1 MSAPLLTLDGL
12 SVRYRVRHGFGHRE
26 VAALRPT
33 SLEVRRGET
42 LAVVGE
48 SGSGKTTLGRA
59 MLRLVEPSAGRIL
72 HEGAD
77 LTALSAR
84 RMRRLR
90 PRFQMVFQDPYTSLN
105 PRHRIGTIL
114 GDVLRHVGVPR
125 SERAERAAALLAD
138 VGLDRDALDR
148 FPAAFSGGQRQR
160 IAIARALAA
169 GPELVVADEPISAL
183 DVSIQAQIVNLL
195 VELKRERGLTLVFI
209 SHDLDMVAAIA
220 DRIAV
225 MYFGEVVEIGA
236 AATLAAAPAHP
247 YTAMLLASQPRPDVA
262 SARATID
269 AAGER
274 PAADLPSQLDP
285 PAGCPFRSRCP
296 RALDRCATEPPALT
310 ATGRGGLAAC
320 HNPVPAAQPHLQ
332 KGAVRA

>member
-1 MSAPLLTLDGL
+1 VSAPLLTLDGL

-26 VAALRPT
+26 IAALRPT
-33 SLEVRRGET
+33 SLDVRRGET

-59 MLRLVEPSAGRIL
+59 MLRLVEPTEGRIL
-72 HEGAD
+72 HEGTD
-77 LTALSAR
+77 LTTLSVR

-90 PRFQMVFQDPYTSLN
+90 PRFQMVFQDPYGSLN
-105 PRHRIGTIL
+105 PRHRVGTIL
-114 GDVLRHVGVPR
+114 ADVLGHVGVPR
-125 SERAERAAALLAD
+125 VERGERAAALLAD
-138 VGLDRDALDR
+138 VGLDRDTLDR
-148 FPAAFSGGQRQR
+148 FPSAFSGGQRQR

-225 MYFGEVVEIGA
+225 MYFGEVVELGD

-262 SARATID
+262 AARATI
-269 AAGER
+269 AAAAEA

-285 PAGCPFRSRCP
+285 PLGCPFRSRCP
-296 RALDRCATEPPALT
+296 RALERCAAEPPVLT
-310 ATGRGGLAAC
+310 STGRGGLAAC
-320 HNPVPAAQPHLQ
+320 HNPVPAAENHP
-332 KGAVRA
+332 KRGAVRA